1 MIYMNFKYR
10 VDRHQFILE
19 FALISFIFFF
29 LAFLVLYLLFIITVY
44 LTEAVQLLPISL
56 KIKTLFINIKLLQIS
71 VKIRPEIFLN
81 EKVFLESSSVYKDAL
96 NEGSYSH
103 KLKFW
108 KIITINTARSQKVK
122 SILAFM
128 AETMVTMASDD
139 FRPPSFLALLL
150 P

>member
-1 MIYMNFKYR
+1 MNFKYR

-29 LAFLVLYLLFIITVY
+29 LAFLVLYLLFIITAY

-56 KIKTLFINIKLLQIS
+56 KIEALFINIKLLQIS
-71 VKIRPEIFLN
+71 VKIRPKIFLN

-96 NEGSYSH
+96 NKGSYSH
-103 KLKFW
+103 KLKLW